1 MKPEDFRA
9 SATRPFTGE
18 EYLASLRDDREIYI
32 YGDRVKD
39 VTSHPAFRNA
49 AASMARLYDALHDP
63 QSKEKLCW
71 ETDTGNGG
79 YTHKFFRYARSAD
92 ELRQQRDAIAEWSRL
107 TYGWMGRTPDYKAA
121 FGSAL
126 GANPGF
132 YGRFEDNAKT
142 WYKRIQEA
150 CLYLNH
156 AIVNPPIDRDK
167 PVDQVKDVFI
177 SVDEEV
183 DGGIVVSGA
192 KVVATNSA
200 LTHYN
205 FVGQGSAQLLGN
217 NTDFAL
223 MFIAPMNTPGMK
235 LICRPSY
242 ELVAGIAGS
251 PFDYPLSSRF
261 DENDAILVMD
271 KVFIPWE
278 NVLIYRDFE
287 RCKQWFPQGGFG
299 RLFPMQGCTRLAV
312 KLDFITGA
320 LYKALQCTGSLE
332 FRGVQAQ
339 VGEVVAWRNLFWSLT
354 DAMYGNASEWHSGAF
369 LPSAEA
375 LQAYRVLAPRIPGDQ
390 EDHRAGGRQRPDL
403 PALRRSRPAQSA
415 TRQVPLHLL
424 QRLRRHGPPGAD
436 QDPQAALGR
445 HRQRVRRPPRAVRDQ
460 LRRQP
465 GRDPHAGPAP
475 GGRQRGDEGHARHGR
490 AVHGRLRRER
500 LDRAAPAQP
509 GRHQRARPHPPMTP
523 ASRPE
528 VIPMSQL
535 EPRQQAFRNAMAHL
549 SAAVNVITSNGP
561 AGRCGITAT
570 AVCSVTDSP
579 PTLMLC
585 INRNSEMNT
594 VFKANGRLCVNVL
607 SGEHEEVARHFAGM
621 TEVPM
626 ERRFA
631 LHDWREGLAGLP
643 VLHGALANLQGRIAE
658 VQEIGTHSVLLLE
671 LEDIQVL
678 EQGDGLVYF
687 SRSFHRLQRACRAA

>member
-92 ELRQQRDAIAEWSRL
+92 ELCQQRDAIAEWSRL

-205 FVGQGSAQLLGN
+205 FVGQGSAQLLGD

-354 DAMYGNASEWHSGAF
+354 DAMYGNASEWHGGAF

-375 LQAYRVLAPRIPGDQ
+375 LQAYRVLAPQAYPEIKKTIEQVVASGLIYLPSGVRDLHNPQLDKYLSTYCRGSGGMGHRERIKILKLLWDAIGS
-390 EDHRAGGRQRPDL
+390 EFGARHELYEINYAGSQDEIRMQ
-403 PALRRSRPAQSA
+403 ALRQAVGSGAMKGMLGMVEQCIGDYDENGW
-415 TRQVPLHLL
+415 TVPHLHN
-424 QRLRRHGPPGAD
+424 PD
-436 QDPQAALGR
+436 DIN
-445 HRQRVRRPPRAVRDQ
+445 V
-460 LRRQP
+460 
-465 GRDPHAGPAP
+465 
-475 GGRQRGDEGHARHGR
+475 
-490 AVHGRLRRER
+490 
-500 LDRAAPAQP
+500 LDR
-509 GRHQRARPHPPMTP
+509 
-523 ASRPE
+523 
-528 VIPMSQL
+528 I
-535 EPRQQAFRNAMAHL
+535 RQ
-549 SAAVNVITSNGP
+549 
-561 AGRCGITAT
+561 
-570 AVCSVTDSP
+570 
-579 PTLMLC
+579 
-585 INRNSEMNT
+585 
-594 VFKANGRLCVNVL
+594 
-607 SGEHEEVARHFAGM
+607 
-621 TEVPM
+621 
-626 ERRFA
+626 
-631 LHDWREGLAGLP
+631 
-643 VLHGALANLQGRIAE
+643 
-658 VQEIGTHSVLLLE
+658 
-671 LEDIQVL
+671 
-678 EQGDGLVYF
+678 
-687 SRSFHRLQRACRAA
+687 